1 MTTCIDCLAAGRENK
16 RPSPF
21 DGRCA
26 TDNKAYRAEQK
37 AHKRAVRGKRIY
49 GIDREQQER
58 LLAYQH
64 DVCYICQV
72 ATGASKALAV
82 DHDHATGEAR
92 GRLCSSCNQMIG
104 RLRDDPEAFF
114 RAAIY
119 LCHPPSRDALARTQL
134 PDGSWD
140 WAHPIPKRRRR
151 R

>member
-1 MTTCIDCLAAGRENK
+1 MTTCIDCLAAGLVNK

-21 DGRCA
+21 EGRCA
-26 TDNKAYRAEQK
+26 THNTAHRAEQK

-49 GIDREQQER
+49 GVERAQQER
-58 LLAYQH
+58 QMEWQ
-64 DVCYICQV
+64 DGVCYICEV
-72 ATGASKALAV
+72 ANGSAKALAH
-82 DHDHATGEAR
+82 DHDHATGEFR
-92 GRLCSSCNQMIG
+92 GYLCGPHNIMVG
-104 RLRDDPEAFF
+104 MMNDDPEAFF